1 MKVIINLLK
10 FMLIVILTVCMISLG
25 IVSIMFSTVLN
36 KNYVVQKLKDTDFY
50 SGMYKLVESN
60 FENYI
65 YQSGLE
71 EEVLQD
77 ICTQEKV
84 ENDINIMISNIY
96 EGTNQKID
104 TEEIADNLNTNIDKL
119 GIKTNQNKESINEFV
134 EHICNEYTDTLIHSQ
149 YEQKIND
156 IYVKI
161 IEKLNEIYDIAYK
174 VLIIDFIVIIIANGK
189 KVYKDIQY
197 LGVSMMATTLFEL
210 ISCQIVTYKVNI
222 QGIKV
227 FNDVFSNTIV
237 TIIQDVLYKIN
248 SMALGT
254 FVFAIIFNSIYI
266 AIIINKKTK
275 ENLNTGKEL

>member
-104 TEEIADNLNTNIDKL
+104 TKEIADNLNANIDKL

>member
-1 MKVIINLLK
+1 MKVIVNLLK
-10 FMLIVILTVCMISLG
+10 FILIIILTICMISLG
-25 IVSIMFSTVLN
+25 IIYIMFSTALN
-36 KNYVVQKLKDTDFY
+36 QNYVVQKLKDTDFY
-50 SGMYKLVESN
+50 SGIYKLVESN

-65 YQSGLE
+65 YQSGLD
-71 EEVLQD
+71 EEVLKG

-84 ENDINIMISNIY
+84 EKDINIMISNIY
-96 EGTNQKID
+96 EGTNKKID
-104 TEEIADNLNTNIDKL
+104 TKEIADNLNTNIDKL

-161 IEKLNEIYDIAYK
+161 MGKLNEIYDIAYK

-197 LGVSMMATTLFEL
+197 LGVAMLATTLFEL

-222 QGIKV
+222 QGIKI
-227 FNDVFSNTIV
+227 FNDVFSNTVV

-248 SMALGT
+248 SMAFGT
-254 FVFAIIFNSIYI
+254 LVFAIIFNAIYV
-266 AIIINKKTK
+266 AIITKKKTK